1 MDSVIRIKER
11 YQDRIMKKGN
21 VVGVGV
27 GHKKVKGEKTDTLS
41 IVVLVEKKLPLSGLK
56 EQDII
61 PRELDGVYTDVQEIG
76 IVEALNK
83 TEKSRTDKWRP
94 APGGV
99 SIGHYHGSSGTLGIS
114 VMHKRSGEKLILSC
128 NHVLAHANECRIGDP
143 VLQPGP
149 FDGGRKQD
157 EIAELYQYVP
167 LTFLMVPADGLALH
181 VASMA
186 NVFFEIT
193 GSSDRLFPVCFNDAK
208 NTVDAALGLPLMES
222 LIEDTILN
230 IGKVEGTKDAQ
241 LGMVVEKSGRTTGYN
256 KGKVDVVEATI
267 KVHYGNFRSAVFN
280 HQVITGLMSKGG
292 DSGSVITSGKK
303 AVGLLFAGSERSS
316 VFNPMGLV
324 LDALNVDI

>member
-1 MDSVIRIKER
+1 MDSVIRGKER
-11 YQDRIMKKGN
+11 YQDRIMKKEN

-56 EQDII
+56 EKDII
-61 PRELDGVYTDVQEIG
+61 PKEVDGFTTDVQEIG

-99 SIGHYHGSSGTLGIS
+99 SIGHYHGSSGTLGIA
-114 VMHKRSGEKLILSC
+114 VTHKRSGEKLILSC

-157 EIAELYQYVP
+157 EIAEVYQYVP
-167 LTFLMVPADGLALH
+167 LTFLVVPADGLASR
-181 VASMA
+181 VASVV

-193 GSSDRLFPVCFNDAK
+193 GSSDRLISVCVNDAK
-208 NTVDAALGLPLMES
+208 NAVDAAVGLPLMES
-222 LIEDTILN
+222 LLEDTILN
-230 IGKVEGTKDAQ
+230 IGKVEGIQDAQ

-256 KGKVDVVEATI
+256 KGKVDVVEAALR
-267 KVHYGNFRSAVFN
+267 VHYGNFKSAVFN
-280 HQVITGLMSKGG
+280 HQIVAGLISKGG
-292 DSGSVITSGKK
+292 DSGSVIISGKK
-303 AVGLLFAGSERSS
+303 AVGLLFAGSERVS
-316 VFNPMGLV
+316 VFNPIKLV